1 MLTDTIKTDN
11 HVAVGGVGSYFG
23 ITKLPFNL
31 GDNMKITNWNI
42 GIVWEDGTEQAIGD
56 VPDWVAKR
64 VDEFLDELESEDE

>member
-31 GDNMKITNWNI
+31 GDNMKITSWNI
-42 GIVWEDGTEQAIGD
+42 GIVWEDGSEQAIAD

-64 VDEFLDELESEDE
+64 VDEFLDELEEENG